1 MATYSSLFA
10 VKSAGVLISEIDLT
24 TRTEIAASTS
34 AAVIFASK
42 RGTLEPYFSSSPARF
57 INMYG
62 PADPQISFGHDCALA
77 FLSRGNR
84 LWGQRIVNGA
94 LHSGMIY
101 FADKY
106 SALGSPTAP
115 RTLAAPF
122 SVGTASG
129 YKAGARDVT
138 VLAVS
143 AQFVAA
149 NTNIGITMTDG
160 ATVSATATVTYATDH
175 NTTMANLVAAIQTTL
190 STFGTGAQVVLVNE
204 VSAVNA
210 PRYLILIY
218 SPVNKVMSYTVTGA
232 VTGGLSQPTLTLD
245 SAAVIM
251 TLFAENPGDWGNNLG
266 VRITNVDVGRR
277 QRFAFTFSGPLVAS
291 NVVAITIDGVTV
303 SVTYATSSDAT
314 LAALATALSSH
325 PSLDSATVTSVPGAT
340 NNDRVITAIAKVA
353 APAAVVLNSAVVTLG
368 ASQAAIVMQETLS
381 GIVPTNEFNLEVYD
395 TSISVVQPV
404 EKPRVTLKAYVNA
417 AGTQTAIDRRLN
429 SFDNGSYNV
438 RVVPGPAAATHVF
451 TPHLMNGVGPAYNI
465 DDTLRMLSGGN
476 DGAAVFNSQ
485 IAAAWTSVFTN
496 RDKYQTNLLINAGY
510 TDPSVQQSMVALA
523 EYRHDAIAILD
534 MPSDQQLP
542 QSAYYYR
549 TQVLNIDSSFG
560 AVYAPDLGV
569 QDDASDEIRFIP
581 PSGHVAAQY
590 AFNDM
595 KSAVFYAPAGLN
607 RGVLQKVRKLRHEYD
622 LGDRELLDPVNV
634 NCIINKK
641 STGPTIWGEN
651 TLQVKKSI
659 LSAVHSRRLL
669 NALVSAYA
677 DALDYSVFE
686 PNNPFTRYSVEQIGY
701 TVINPI
707 LRAGGLL
714 GGKVYCNSDNNPPD
728 QIDAEQLVVDVYLK
742 ITPTAKQILLRAVLA
757 RTGASFSELVK
768 VVNNTSVAA

>member
-24 TRTEIAASTS
+24 TRAEVAASTS
-34 AAVIFASK
+34 AAVVFSSK
-42 RGTLEPYFSSSPARF
+42 RGTLDPFFSSSPARF
-57 INMYG
+57 IQMYG
-62 PADPQISFGHDCALA
+62 EADPQISFGHDCALA

-84 LWGQRIVNGA
+84 LWGQRVVNGA
-94 LHSGMIY
+94 LHAGMIY
-101 FADKY
+101 FADRY
-106 SALGSPTAP
+106 SALGSTTTP
-115 RTLAAPF
+115 RAVAAPF
-122 SVGTASG
+122 PAGTASG
-129 YKAGARDVT
+129 FKAGARDVT

-143 AQFVAA
+143 AQFVAS

-160 ATVSATATVTYATDH
+160 ATVSATATVTFATDH
-175 NTTMANLVAAIQTTL
+175 NTTMASLVAAIQTTL

-204 VSAVNA
+204 TSSVNA

-218 SPVNKVMSYTVTGA
+218 SPVNKVMSYSITGA
-232 VTGGLSQPTLTLD
+232 VTGGVSQPTLTID
-245 SAAVIM
+245 SSAVIM
-251 TLFAENPGDWGNNLG
+251 TLFAENPGEWGNNLG
-266 VRITNVDVGRR
+266 VRVTNVDVGRR

-291 NVVAITIDGVTV
+291 NVVAITIDNVTV
-303 SVTYATSSDAT
+303 STTYATSSDAT

-325 PSLDSATVTSVPGAT
+325 PSLESATVTSVPGAL

-353 APAAVVLNSAVVTLG
+353 GPNAVVLNSAVVTLG
-368 ASQAAIVMQETLS
+368 VSQAAIVMQETLT
-381 GIVPTNEFNLEVYD
+381 GMNATNEFNLEIYD
-395 TSISVVQPV
+395 TSVSVVQPV
-404 EKPRVTLKAYVNA
+404 HKPRVTLKAYVNA

-429 SFDNGSYNV
+429 SFDNGSYHL
-438 RVVPGPAAATHVF
+438 RVVPGPAAATFKF
-451 TPHLMNGVGPAYNI
+451 TPHLQGGVGPAYNV

-485 IAAAWTSVFTN
+485 IAAAWTTVFTN

-510 TDPSVQQSMVALA
+510 TDPSVQQAMVALA

-560 AVYAPDLGV
+560 AIYSPDLGV
-569 QDDASDEIRFIP
+569 QDDNSDEIRFIP

-607 RGVLQKVRKLRHEYD
+607 RGVLQKVRKLRHEYE

-651 TLQVKKSI
+651 TLQVRKSI

-686 PNNPFTRYSVEQIGY
+686 PNNPFTRYNVEQIGY
-701 TVINPI
+701 TVVNPI

-714 GGKVYCNSDNNPPD
+714 DAKVLCNSDNNPPD

-768 VVNNTSVAA
+768 VVNNTSAAA